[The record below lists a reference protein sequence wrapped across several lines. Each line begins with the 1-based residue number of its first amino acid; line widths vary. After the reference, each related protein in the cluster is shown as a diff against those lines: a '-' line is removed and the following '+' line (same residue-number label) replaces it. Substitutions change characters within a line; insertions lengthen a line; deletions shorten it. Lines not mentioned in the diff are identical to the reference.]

1 MSAAPTPGL
10 GLPARHRRRLVIALL
25 VAVTAWVALVW
36 MAPTNPVPT
45 PIADVHVAV
54 AVGIALAV
62 LALGAVWLGHHTH
75 PLARLA
81 HAGGRA
87 AGGLLWSVLG
97 GLVLAVA
104 GVWALVSLGLAL
116 AGGALA
122 LALGHSVPAPD
133 AIGLAVLPERLVR
146 DPAGLFGPRAAALG
160 VGVLAVLVVLALV
173 VLGLAWRHGRLW
185 QVRKP
190 KLGEALWV
198 ELRPQIRVHG
208 IRGPRA
214 EWFDLPHHLLPHRI
228 VARRRWD
235 GILVQT
241 TGLRGN
247 GPTYKGG
254 LWVHGLMSR
263 TATRL
268 LSQRFPRRALPLAV
282 TALTA
287 ARSLPRKF
295 TPVVVRLAVR
305 RVVRHRGAHHPRL
318 VRRLATRHLR
328 RSPEGRALLRVARHP
343 RLAATFV
350 RRAFVRTPRHLVGLG
365 VTAAAADLAWR
376 LEGQPAESMLC
387 GEVTTRGFLRDRR
400 WLVVTRPHTHS
411 CVIGPSGVGKGI
423 SAMLPPLLSTAGI
436 DRLGW
441 PGPIVASSA
450 KGDLL
455 LPTIA
460 WRKTLGKVSVWS
472 PLGDADLGDEI
483 RATASEC
490 MVGWNPAAEAVDES
504 AAVLLAGLFVPM
516 VTGNSPGNSAHF
528 SARAAQLLAPLLR
541 AACIDG
547 AGMGDVVGTIA
558 RISIVQDGPDVK
570 ECISILQGTGE
581 PGDAGLAA
589 QLRAVDSAAKDERSG
604 IMGTAT
610 RSVAAF
616 GDAKAARAAG
626 GGPDAWPPLDL
637 DAFLD
642 GRNTLFV
649 VAPADPAVAAMV
661 RPVVVAFLGRVAA
674 RAGVL
679 ARENGG
685 ALALPLKMLNDECS
699 VVGGLADLP
708 ASLAVSRSLNIHHRH
723 CWQDLA
729 QQRAEFGDKAA
740 SALSNSQCLM
750 IFPGSTDDDV
760 LKLVG
765 TLTGSTAVSSR
776 SISRSP
782 GSADDSESIG
792 QQSAEVVSKSAGRT
806 LPAKSILVVADT
818 RPALLVNQVIYH
830 EHQIMGPRS
839 GGKTPG
845 LLSRVGRAVAS
856 PWRVTA
862 GWMHPL
868 R

>member
-1 MSAAPTPGL
+1 MSAATTPGL
-10 GLPARHRRRLVIALL
+10 GLPARHRRRLLIALL
-25 VAVTAWVALVW
+25 VAVAAWTGLVW
-36 MAPTNPVPT
+36 TVPTTPVPT
-45 PIADVHVAV
+45 PLADVHA
-54 AVGIALAV
+54 AVGIGLLFAV
-62 LALGAVWLGHHTH
+62 LALAATWLGHHQH
-75 PLARLA
+75 PIARLA

-87 AGGLLWSVLG
+87 AGGLVWSVLG
-97 GLVLAVA
+97 GLVLAAA
-104 GVWALVSLGLAL
+104 GAWALVALGLAL
-116 AGGALA
+116 AGGLLA
-122 LALGHSVPAPD
+122 LALGRAVPAPN
-133 AIGLAVLPERLVR
+133 AIGLVVLPDRLVA

-160 VGVLAVLVVLALV
+160 VGVLAVLVLLGLV
-173 VLGLAWRHGRLW
+173 SLGLAWRHGRLW
-185 QVRKP
+185 RASKP
-190 KLGEALWV
+190 KLGEALWA

-214 EWFDLPHHLLPHRI
+214 EWFDLPHHLLPGRI
-228 VARRRWD
+228 PARRRWD

-247 GPTYKGG
+247 GATYKGG
-254 LWVHGLMSR
+254 MWVHGLLVA

-268 LSQRFPRRALPLAV
+268 LSQRFPRHALP
-282 TALTA
+282 TAGQALPA
-287 ARSLPRKF
+287 ARSLPRKLA
-295 TPVVVRLAVR
+295 PAVVALAAR
-305 RVVRHRGAHHPRL
+305 KVVRHRGAHHPHL
-318 VRRLATRHLR
+318 VRRLAVRHLHR
-328 RSPEGRALLRVARHP
+328 PPAGRVLLRAWRHP
-343 RLAATFV
+343 RLAAAFVVRSFV
-350 RRAFVRTPRHLVGLG
+350 RSPRHLAGR
-365 VTAAAADLAWR
+365 AATVLVADLGWR
-376 LEGQPAESMLC
+376 LEGQPATSMLC
-387 GEVTTRGFLRDRR
+387 GEVVARGWLRDKR
-400 WLVVTRPHTHS
+400 WLVITRPHTHS
-411 CVIGPSGVGKGI
+411 CIIGPSGVGKGI

-436 DRLGW
+436 DRQGW
-441 PGPIVASSA
+441 PGPVVASSA

-455 LPTIA
+455 LPTIT
-460 WRKTLGKVSVWS
+460 WRKTLGKVAVWS

-483 RATASEC
+483 RTLAREC
-490 MVGWNPAAEAVDES
+490 MVGWNPAAEAVDAS
-504 AAVLLAGLFVPM
+504 AAILLAGLFVPM

-558 RISIVQDGPDVK
+558 RISIVQDGPDVA

-637 DAFLD
+637 DEFLD

-685 ALALPLKMLNDECS
+685 ALRLPLKMLEDECS

-723 CWQDLA
+723 AWQDLA

-740 SALSNSQCLM
+740 SALTNSQCLM

-765 TLTGSTAVSSR
+765 TLTGSAAVSSR

-792 QQSAEVVSKSAGRT
+792 QQSAEVVSKSAGRL
-806 LPAKSILVVADT
+806 LPANSILVAADT
-818 RPALLVNQVIYH
+818 RPALLVNQAIYH
-830 EHQIMGPRS
+830 EHPVMGPRS

-845 LLSRVGRAVAS
+845 LLRRVGRAIAA
-856 PWRVTA
+856 PWRGVS
-862 GWMHPL
+862 GWLRPL
-868 R
+868 P